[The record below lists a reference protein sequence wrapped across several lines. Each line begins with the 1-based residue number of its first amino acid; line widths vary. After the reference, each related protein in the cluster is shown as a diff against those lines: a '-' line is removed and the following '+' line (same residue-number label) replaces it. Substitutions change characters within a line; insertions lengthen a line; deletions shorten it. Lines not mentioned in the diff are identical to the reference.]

1 MRVQYGS
8 VKSWRTAKPEMHQK
22 SLGDRMFNLKPV
34 FVFTALVISTALIS
48 MAPIAA
54 QAPAAPQVPL
64 IEPAQVHGLMDMG
77 GKITIVDVRRP
88 DETAQGTIPGAILMP
103 LDNLSGTYSTLP
115 KKGKLIVYCRS
126 GHRSAQAVQFL
137 LDHGYKNAVSMNG
150 GYLAWTQ
157 H

>member
-1 MRVQYGS
+1 MS
-8 VKSWRTAKPEMHQK
+8 NTKSILTA
-22 SLGDRMFNLKPV
+22 F
-34 FVFTALVISTALIS
+34 ALAFSTVLVGAT
-48 MAPIAA
+48 PIAA
-54 QAPAAPQVPL
+54 QTQAPAAQQVPL
-64 IEPAQVHGLMDMG
+64 IEPAQVRGLIALG

-103 LDNLSGTYSTLP
+103 LDNLPNTFSSLP

>member
-1 MRVQYGS
+1 MLNLRS
-8 VKSWRTAKPEMHQK
+8 ALFIT
-22 SLGDRMFNLKPV
+22 SLAIAGAIVGAMPV
-34 FVFTALVISTALIS
+34 
-48 MAPIAA
+48 AA
-54 QAPAAPQVPL
+54 QAQAAQQVPL
-64 IEPAQVHGLMDMG
+64 IEPAQVHGLIALG

-88 DETAQGTIPGAILMP
+88 DETAQGHIAGAILMP
-103 LDNLSGTYSTLP
+103 LDSLPNTYSSLP

-137 LDHGYKNAVSMNG
+137 LSHGYKNAVSMNG

>member
-1 MRVQYGS
+1 M
-8 VKSWRTAKPEMHQK
+8 
-22 SLGDRMFNLKPV
+22 LNLKSAL
-34 FVFTALVISTALIS
+34 FVTVLA
-48 MAPIAA
+48 IAGA
-54 QAPAAPQVPL
+54 TIGAVPLAAQTQAPARQQVPL
-64 IEPAQVHGLMDMG
+64 IEPAQVRGLMALG

-103 LDNLSGTYSTLP
+103 LDNLPNTFSALP

>member
-1 MRVQYGS
+1 MS
-8 VKSWRTAKPEMHQK
+8 NTKSTLAAIALALSAVLFGGTPVHAQTTATQ
-22 SLGDRMFNLKPV
+22 
-34 FVFTALVISTALIS
+34 
-48 MAPIAA
+48 
-54 QAPAAPQVPL
+54 QVPL
-64 IEPAQVHGLMDMG
+64 IEPAQVRALVTMG
-77 GKITIVDVRRP
+77 AKITIVDVRRP
-88 DETAQGTIPGAILMP
+88 DETAQGTIPGAVLMP
-103 LDNLSGTYSTLP
+103 LDNLPATYSSLP

>member
-1 MRVQYGS
+1 MS
-8 VKSWRTAKPEMHQK
+8 NTKSTVAAIALAFSAVLFGGTAAH
-22 SLGDRMFNLKPV
+22 
-34 FVFTALVISTALIS
+34 
-48 MAPIAA
+48 A
-54 QAPAAPQVPL
+54 QTQTTTTQQVPL
-64 IEPAQVHGLMDMG
+64 IEPAQVRGLVAMG
-77 GKITIVDVRRP
+77 AKITIVDVRRP
-88 DETAQGTIPGAILMP
+88 DETAQGTIAGAVLMP
-103 LDNLSGTYSTLP
+103 LDNLPSTYSSLP

>member
-1 MRVQYGS
+1 MS
-8 VKSWRTAKPEMHQK
+8 NTKSILTA
-22 SLGDRMFNLKPV
+22 F
-34 FVFTALVISTALIS
+34 ALAFSTVLVGAT
-48 MAPIAA
+48 PIAA
-54 QAPAAPQVPL
+54 QTQAPAAQQVPL
-64 IEPAQVHGLMDMG
+64 IEPAQVRGLIALG

-88 DETAQGTIPGAILMP
+88 DETAQGTIAGAILMP
-103 LDNLSGTYSTLP
+103 LDSLPNTYSSLP

-137 LDHGYKNAVSMNG
+137 LDHGYKNAVGMNG

>member
-1 MRVQYGS
+1 
-8 VKSWRTAKPEMHQK
+8 
-22 SLGDRMFNLKPV
+22 
-34 FVFTALVISTALIS
+34 
-48 MAPIAA
+48 
-54 QAPAAPQVPL
+54 VPL
-64 IEPAQVHGLMDMG
+64 IEPAQVRGLIALG

-103 LDNLSGTYSTLP
+103 LDNLPNTFSSLP

-137 LDHGYKNAVSMNG
+137 LDHGYKNAVGMNG

>member
-1 MRVQYGS
+1 
-8 VKSWRTAKPEMHQK
+8 
-22 SLGDRMFNLKPV
+22 MFNPRSALFFAALAFMAATIGATPV
-34 FVFTALVISTALIS
+34 
-48 MAPIAA
+48 AA
-54 QAPAAPQVPL
+54 QTQAPQQVPL
-64 IEPAQVHGLMDMG
+64 IEPAQVRSLMALG

-103 LDNLSGTYSTLP
+103 LDNLPNTFSSLP

-137 LDHGYKNAVSMNG
+137 LGHGYTNAVSMNG

>member
-1 MRVQYGS
+1 MSSTRSTLAAIALTFSAMLVG
-8 VKSWRTAKPEMHQK
+8 AA
-22 SLGDRMFNLKPV
+22 PV
-34 FVFTALVISTALIS
+34 
-48 MAPIAA
+48 AA
-54 QAPAAPQVPL
+54 QTQAPATQQVPL
-64 IEPAQVHGLMDMG
+64 IEPAQVRGLIALG

-103 LDNLSGTYSTLP
+103 LDNLPNTFSALP

>member
-1 MRVQYGS
+1 MS
-8 VKSWRTAKPEMHQK
+8 NTKSILTA
-22 SLGDRMFNLKPV
+22 F
-34 FVFTALVISTALIS
+34 ALAFSTVLVGAT
-48 MAPIAA
+48 PIAA
-54 QAPAAPQVPL
+54 QTQAPAAQQVPL
-64 IEPAQVHGLMDMG
+64 IEPAQVRGLIALG

-88 DETAQGTIPGAILMP
+88 DETAQGTIAGAILMP
-103 LDNLSGTYSTLP
+103 LDSLPNTYSSLP

-126 GHRSAQAVQFL
+126 GHRSAQAVQYL

>member
-1 MRVQYGS
+1 MSSTRSTLAAIALTFSAMLVGA
-8 VKSWRTAKPEMHQK
+8 T
-22 SLGDRMFNLKPV
+22 PV
-34 FVFTALVISTALIS
+34 
-48 MAPIAA
+48 AA
-54 QAPAAPQVPL
+54 QTQAPQQVPL
-64 IEPAQVHGLMDMG
+64 IEPAQVRGLIALG

-103 LDNLSGTYSTLP
+103 LDNLPNTYSSLP

>member
-1 MRVQYGS
+1 MS
-8 VKSWRTAKPEMHQK
+8 SIKSTLAAFALAF
-22 SLGDRMFNLKPV
+22 SA
-34 FVFTALVISTALIS
+34 ALVGTT
-48 MAPIAA
+48 PVAA
-54 QAPAAPQVPL
+54 QAQALQQVPL
-64 IEPAQVHGLMDMG
+64 IEPAQVRGLIALG

-103 LDNLSGTYSTLP
+103 LDNLPNTFSALP

-137 LDHGYKNAVSMNG
+137 LGHGYKNAVSMNG

>member
-1 MRVQYGS
+1 
-8 VKSWRTAKPEMHQK
+8 
-22 SLGDRMFNLKPV
+22 MFNTKSI
-34 FVFTALVISTALIS
+34 FTTLAFALSTVLVGAT
-48 MAPIAA
+48 PIAA
-54 QAPAAPQVPL
+54 QNQAPAAQQVPL
-64 IEPAQVHGLMDMG
+64 IEPAQVRGLMELG

-103 LDNLSGTYSTLP
+103 LDNLSATYSTLP

-137 LDHGYKNAVSMNG
+137 LDHGYKNAISMNG

>member
-1 MRVQYGS
+1 MS
-8 VKSWRTAKPEMHQK
+8 SIKSTLAAFALAF
-22 SLGDRMFNLKPV
+22 SAVLVGTTPV
-34 FVFTALVISTALIS
+34 
-48 MAPIAA
+48 AA
-54 QAPAAPQVPL
+54 QAQAPQQVPL
-64 IEPAQVHGLMDMG
+64 IEPAQVRGLMAMG

-88 DETAQGTIPGAILMP
+88 DETVQGTIPGAILMP
-103 LDNLSGTYSTLP
+103 LDNLPNTFSALP

-137 LDHGYKNAVSMNG
+137 LDHGYKNAISMNG